1 MPPITLVR
9 NAMRSRVV
17 RNFVGERT
25 IDIFASITQPE
36 TAPQPN
42 EEGILPRFFNAVFGI
57 GRRLVGFLTKAAFD
71 FGGWLLRNAWDIIV
85 ETSFEILNFDWNQT
99 DAEMQR
105 QIDAGSVQIAG
116 AFGSLAGTGLVW
128 LGSVGLAGLV
138 SMKFPVLGGDLA
150 LKLAEEGG
158 DEIRGSLVNLINV
171 SKNVVTRNIVLS
183 TFLTARR
190 MKLFGW
196 APVTTPKEPW
206 TIAGA
211 IEERVEAINN
221 PLIRAFV
228 EEFLESS
235 SEAIIEAGYVASYV
249 FDDFYSA
256 SKLAQRRLQGKQRAV
271 KLTPDTR
278 NRNETIL
285 LKGHQPNVIQSV
297 QNALV
302 SHQLIYNRDVGHIVG
317 QPAEDWIRGTFQRRK
332 LTLVFKSREK
342 PPWRPAAGEQR
353 TKEVTITVPQ
363 AKRGLTWREI
373 KTAAKHWTW
382 GKFRATA
389 NLTEGRQMSTYG
401 ATESEAESKLREFLT
416 LSSLEILT
424 LSVTQEKDRNPTMR
438 KTPTEMYPAYATLLV
453 RRGNT
458 DPDGRTDLSGNTYGE
473 ETNRFILWAD
483 TEPEGLPV
491 LL

>member
-1 MPPITLVR
+1 MPPITLAR

-17 RNFVGERT
+17 RNFIGERT

-42 EEGILPRFFNAVFGI
+42 EEGILPRFFNAIFGI
-57 GRRLVGFLTKAAFD
+57 GRRLTGFLTKVAFD

-85 ETSFEILNFDWNQT
+85 EVSFEILNFDWNQT
-99 DAEMQR
+99 DAELQR

-116 AFGSLAGTGLVW
+116 ALGALAGTGLVW
-128 LGSVGLAGLV
+128 LGSVGLAGLI
-138 SMKFPVLGGDLA
+138 SFKFPVLGGDLA
-150 LKLAEEGG
+150 LKLAEEGA

-171 SKNVVTRNIVLS
+171 SKNVVSRNVVLG

-190 MKLFGW
+190 MRLFGW
-196 APVTTPKEPW
+196 APVTTQKEPW

-211 IEERVEAINN
+211 IEERVEEINN
-221 PLIRAFV
+221 PLIRSFV

-235 SEAIIEAGYVASYV
+235 GEAIIEAGYVASYV

-256 SKLAQRRLQGKQRAV
+256 SKLAQRRLEGKERAV

-278 NRNETIL
+278 NPNESIIL
-285 LKGHQPNVIQSV
+285 RGKQPNIIQSV

-302 SHQLIYNRDVGHIVG
+302 SHQLIYNRDVGAIVG
-317 QPAEDWIRGTFQRRK
+317 QPAEDWLRGTFQRRK
-332 LTLVFKSREK
+332 LTLVFKSKEK
-342 PPWRPAAGEQR
+342 PPWRTLGTADR
-353 TKEVTITVPQ
+353 TRETTITIPQ
-363 AKRGLTWREI
+363 AKRGLTWQEI
-373 KTAAKHWTW
+373 KLAAKHWTW
-382 GKFRATA
+382 GKFRARAT
-389 NLTEGRQMSTYG
+389 LTEGRSLAVYG
-401 ATESEAESKLREFLT
+401 ATEAEAESKLREVLV
-416 LSSLEILT
+416 LSELELLT
-424 LSVTQEKDRNPTMR
+424 LSVSQEKDRNPTMR
-438 KTPTEMYPAYATLLV
+438 KAPTEMYPAYATLLT

-473 ETNRFILWAD
+473 EVHRFELWTE
-483 TEPEGLPV
+483 TEPEGITV